1 MFCYAV
7 TENSKPLQ
15 RIELPTPEP
24 TGTQVLVRVTH
35 CGVCHSDLHLWEGGY
50 DLGGGK
56 RMSLKDR
63 GVSLP
68 MVMGHE
74 ILGVVAK
81 LGPDARNAGLKE
93 GTPYA
98 VFPWLGCGS
107 CPECLAEEDNMCRVK
122 PNALG
127 IYNPGGYGEYVLV
140 PHPRHLV
147 DIAGLDPG
155 VAATYSCSGIT
166 VWSAIAKVMPMPP
179 DDPIV
184 LIGAGGLGLN
194 AIAVLR
200 AQGHRAIIVV
210 DVAEAKRSAA
220 QQAGASAV
228 VDGTG
233 DPSEVAGRITAAA
246 GGPVGAVIDLVNG
259 GATAR
264 AGFESLR
271 KGGRLILVGLFGGEL
286 TIPLPFMPTRALTI
300 RGSYVGNPKELREL
314 VRLAREGRVAPL
326 PVRVRPVADINAVL
340 DDLLGG
346 RVVGRVV
353 VEHPRG

>member
-7 TENSKPLQ
+7 TENAKPLN

-24 TGTQVLVRVTH
+24 KGAEVLVRVTH

-56 RMSLKDR
+56 RLSLKDR

-68 MVMGHE
+68 VVMGHE
-74 ILGVVAK
+74 IVGRIAK
-81 LGPDARNAGLKE
+81 LGPDAKAAGLKE
-93 GTPYA
+93 GTLYA
-98 VFPWLGCGS
+98 VFPWLGCGK
-107 CPECLAEEDNMCRVK
+107 CAECLAEEDNMCRVK
-122 PNALG
+122 PAALG
-127 IYNPGGYGEYVLV
+127 VYAPGGYGEYVLV

-147 DIAGLDPG
+147 DISGLDPL

-166 VWSAIAKVMPMPP
+166 VYSAIAKVMPMAP

-194 AIAVLR
+194 AVAVLK
-200 AQGHRAIIVV
+200 AMGHRAIIVV
-210 DVAEAKRSAA
+210 DVAQAKRDAA
-220 QQAGASAV
+220 KAAGASAA

-233 DPSEVAGRITAAA
+233 DPSDVAARISAAA
-246 GGPVGAVIDLVNG
+246 GGAVGAVVDLVNSG
-259 GATAR
+259 DTAR
-264 AGFESLR
+264 AGFEALR
-271 KGGRLILVGLFGGEL
+271 KGGKLILVGLFGGAL
-286 TIPLPFMPTRALTI
+286 SVPLPLIATRAITV
-300 RGSYVGNPKELREL
+300 RGSYVGNPKELRQL
-314 VRLAREGRVAPL
+314 ITMAREGRVAPL
-326 PVRVRPVADINAVL
+326 PVQSRPASEINTIL

-353 VEHPRG
+353 IEQPQ

>member
-7 TENSKPLQ
+7 TENAKPLR

-63 GVSLP
+63 GVTLP

-74 ILGVVAK
+74 ILGVIAK
-81 LGPDARNAGLKE
+81 LGPDAKAAGLKE
-93 GTPYA
+93 GTAYA

-107 CPECLAEEDNMCRVK
+107 CPDCMNEEDNMCRVK

-147 DIAGLDPG
+147 DISGLDAA
-155 VAATYSCSGIT
+155 VASTYSCSGIT

-210 DVAEAKRSAA
+210 DLAEAKRRAA
-220 QQAGASAV
+220 QEAGASAV
-228 VDGTG
+228 VDGAG
-233 DPSEVAGRITAAA
+233 DPSDVAKQITAAA
-246 GGPVGAVIDLVNG
+246 GGAVGAVIDLVNG

-271 KGGRLILVGLFGGEL
+271 KGGKLILVGLFGGEL
-286 TIPLPFMPTRALTI
+286 TIPLPFMPTRALTV
-300 RGSYVGNPKELREL
+300 RGSYVGNPKELRAL
-314 VRLAREGRVAPL
+314 VQMAKEGRVAPL
-326 PVRVRPVADINAVL
+326 PVRTRPVAEINAVL
-340 DDLLGG
+340 DELLGG
-346 RVVGRVV
+346 KVVGRVV
-353 VEHPRG
+353 VQH

>member
-7 TENSKPLQ
+7 TENAKPLQ

-50 DLGGGK
+50 DLGGGR
-56 RMSLKDR
+56 RMLLKDR
-63 GVSLP
+63 GISLP

-74 ILGVVAK
+74 ILGVIAK
-81 LGPDARNAGLKE
+81 LGPEARTAGLKE

-147 DIAGLDPG
+147 DITGLDPA

-200 AQGHRAIIVV
+200 GQGHRAIVVV
-210 DVAEAKRSAA
+210 DVAEAKRQAA
-220 QQAGASAV
+220 QEAGASAV
-228 VDGTG
+228 VDGAG
-233 DPSEVAGRITAAA
+233 EPSEVAGRITAAA
-246 GGPVGAVIDLVNG
+246 GGPVGAVIDLVNSS
-259 GATAR
+259 ATAQ
-264 AGFESLR
+264 AGVESLR
-271 KGGRLILVGLFGGEL
+271 KGGRLILVGLFGGAL
-286 TIPLPFMPTRALTI
+286 TIPLPFMPTRALTV
-300 RGSYVGNPKELREL
+300 RGSYVGNPRELREL
-314 VRLAREGRVAPL
+314 VRMAREGRIAKL
-326 PVRVRPVADINAVL
+326 PVRTRPLAEINAVL

-353 VEHPRG
+353 VEH

>member
-7 TENSKPLQ
+7 TENAKPLQ

-24 TGTQVLVRVTH
+24 MGTQVLVRVTH
-35 CGVCHSDLHLWEGGY
+35 CGVCHSDLHLWEGSY

-63 GVSLP
+63 GVTLP

-74 ILGVVAK
+74 ILGVIAK
-81 LGPDARNAGLKE
+81 LGPDAKAAGLKE

-107 CPECLAEEDNMCRVK
+107 CPECMSEEDNMCRVK

-147 DIAGLDPG
+147 DISGLDAG

-194 AIAVLR
+194 AVAVLR
-200 AQGHRAIIVV
+200 AHGHRAIIVV
-210 DVAEAKRSAA
+210 DLAEAKRKAA
-220 QQAGASAV
+220 QEAGASAV
-228 VDGTG
+228 VDGAG
-233 DPSEVAGRITAAA
+233 DPSDVAKRITAAA
-246 GGPVGAVIDLVNG
+246 GGAVGAVIDLVNG
-259 GATAR
+259 GSTAR

-271 KGGRLILVGLFGGEL
+271 KGGKLILVGLFGGEL

-314 VRLAREGRVAPL
+314 VRMAKEGRVPPL
-326 PVRVRPVADINAVL
+326 PVSTRPLADINAVL
-340 DDLLGG
+340 DELLGG
-346 RVVGRVV
+346 KVVGRVV
-353 VEHPRG
+353 VQH

>member
-7 TENSKPLQ
+7 TENSKPLN

-24 TGTQVLVRVTH
+24 KGAEVLVRVSH

-74 ILGVVAK
+74 IVGRIAK
-81 LGPDARNAGLKE
+81 LGPDAKAAGLKE
-93 GTPYA
+93 GTLYA
-98 VFPWLGCGS
+98 VFPWLGCGK
-107 CPECLAEEDNMCRVK
+107 CAECLAEEDNMCRVK
-122 PNALG
+122 PAALG
-127 IYNPGGYGEYVLV
+127 IYAPGGYGEYVLV

-147 DIAGLDPG
+147 DISGLDPA

-166 VWSAIAKVMPMPP
+166 VYSAIAKALPMAP
-179 DDPIV
+179 DDPVV

-194 AIAVLR
+194 AIAILK
-200 AQGHRAIIVV
+200 ALGHRAIVAV
-210 DVAEAKRSAA
+210 DVAQAKRDAA
-220 QQAGASAV
+220 QAAGASAT

-233 DPSEVAGRITAAA
+233 EPSDVAARITRTA
-246 GGPVGAVIDLVNG
+246 GGAVGAVIDLVNG
-259 GATAR
+259 GATSR

-271 KGGRLILVGLFGGEL
+271 KGGKLILVGLFGGEL
-286 TIPLPFMPTRALTI
+286 SIPLPFMPTRALTI

-314 VRLAREGRVAPL
+314 VGMAREGRVAPL
-326 PVRVRPVADINAVL
+326 PVRTRPVSDINAVL

-346 RVVGRVV
+346 KVVGRVI
-353 VEHPRG
+353 VEQPA